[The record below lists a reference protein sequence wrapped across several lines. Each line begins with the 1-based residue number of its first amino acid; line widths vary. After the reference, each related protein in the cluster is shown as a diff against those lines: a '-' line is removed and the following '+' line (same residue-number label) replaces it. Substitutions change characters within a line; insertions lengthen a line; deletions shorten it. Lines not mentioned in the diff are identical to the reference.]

1 MNLMMASLPCSRKV
15 GTKSLYPSKRSMLSN
30 LEIHSLPDLQ
40 RRSPT
45 SSGPLLDLDEISD
58 FISDV
63 VRPSGV
69 GVPTVLVLNLEG
81 RFPSA
86 AALFELLVPLGRAI
100 ASGTHG
106 ELALVLATP
115 DPALG
120 SVIRAIADRYG
131 LGMFLAPSADSLDQ
145 AEPIGPLSP
154 SDLETLAILRNL
166 GGRASVSTFAQA
178 ANLDHK
184 AAGNRLASLD
194 QRQYV
199 LRVDRPRPQG
209 HMYLDPRVAS
219 AAEEPMDPTSP
230 EFGLPPDLRSDVRA
244 LAEMQGR
251 EPSAVLAD
259 AWQEFLR
266 KHADD
271 LSREHRKAADMMKA
285 GDKKGIAD
293 YTARHAA
300 RRSRSQA
307 PRKQT

>member
-1 MNLMMASLPCSRKV
+1 
-15 GTKSLYPSKRSMLSN
+15 MLSN

-45 SSGPLLDLDEISD
+45 TLGPLLDLDVISD
-58 FISDV
+58 FIAAV
-63 VRPSGV
+63 VKPSGV
-69 GVPTVLVLNLEG
+69 GIPTVLVLNLEG

-86 AALFELLVPLGRAI
+86 SALFELVVPLGRAI
-100 ASGTHG
+100 ASGKHG
-106 ELALVLATP
+106 KLALVLATP
-115 DPALG
+115 DPTLR
-120 SVIRAIADRYG
+120 SVIRAIAESFG

-154 SDLETLAILRNL
+154 SDLETLAILHRL
-166 GGRASVSTFAQA
+166 GGRASVSMFAQA
-178 ANLDHK
+178 ANIDHK

-194 QRQYV
+194 QRQLV
-199 LRVDRPRPQG
+199 LRVDRPGRQG
-209 HMYLDPRVAS
+209 HIYLDPRVAS
-219 AAEEPMDPTSP
+219 ATEEPMDPSSP

-259 AWQEFLR
+259 AWKEFLR
-266 KHADD
+266 KHADE
-271 LSREHRKAADMMKA
+271 LSREHRQVADMMKA
-285 GDKKGIAD
+285 RDKKGIAA
-293 YTARHAA
+293 YTTRHAA